1 MSTTDKLYKRLM
13 SRPRDF
19 TFAEAKKLL
28 ESHGF
33 EESNKGKT
41 SGSRVAFIRRSDQRT
56 FLLHKPHPQS
66 ELKLYVIDELIS
78 FINEISECEGDENGQ

>member
-1 MSTTDKLYKRLM
+1 MSKADKLYKRLM

-19 TFAEAKKLL
+19 SFAEAKKLL
-28 ESHGF
+28 ESYGF

-66 ELKLYVIDELIS
+66 VLKLYAIDELKLL
-78 FINEISECEGDENGQ
+78 INEIRECEGEENGQ